1 VQRLRSAGSEHIEDQ
16 EIFRRL
22 SIVPGT
28 TRFVTTALQ
37 ESTLVRVRGAV
48 PAVRPDRTYRAGARH
63 PIGYVDSNPDGD
75 DGDPLTDY
83 DLIGSEQR
91 RTGLFA
97 LHASDDVH
105 FLCIPPPARDR
116 DLGAS
121 VLVVAARVCQD
132 LRAMLIV
139 DPPAAWAGCDDALSG
154 RRELDLQTDH
164 ALMCFPRIL
173 AFDRLRGRYETFA
186 NGGAVAGVLARMDE
200 QRSPWQPGPDDELLL
215 RPGTR
220 AARLLTDA
228 ERSRLAAHGINS
240 LQSLRT
246 AGERRLSLRTL
257 AGGTGRSADSSL
269 LTSRRRAL
277 LVMSSIERGTRWAVF
292 DAADRSVWYKLA
304 RQVHDFLQ
312 PLADAGLFGAG
323 DAADACYVV
332 CDERV
337 NTAHDVSEGRVNL
350 LVGLRSG
357 RPGEY
362 FSFMVSHSAAGSR
375 VRPARANR
383 LPPGTRM
390 SVSARA
396 DDVEAGADDTQRQRT
411 LAQALFG
418 YHTEP
423 RPTPSAP
430 RSSRPAEA
438 APSGRRDLD
447 LIARFDRDLGG
458 GGQRF

>member
-1 VQRLRSAGSEHIEDQ
+1 
-16 EIFRRL
+16 
-22 SIVPGT
+22 
-28 TRFVTTALQ
+28 
-37 ESTLVRVRGAV
+37 
-48 PAVRPDRTYRAGARH
+48 
-63 PIGYVDSNPDGD
+63 
-75 DGDPLTDY
+75 
-83 DLIGSEQR
+83 
-91 RTGLFA
+91 
-97 LHASDDVH
+97 
-105 FLCIPPPARDR
+105 
-116 DLGAS
+116 
-121 VLVVAARVCQD
+121 
-132 LRAMLIV
+132 MLIV
-139 DPPAAWAGCDDALSG
+139 DPPAAWVGCDDALTG

-186 NGGAVAGVLARMDE
+186 NGGAVAGVLARMDD

-220 AARLLTDA
+220 AARVLTDA
-228 ERSRLAAHGINS
+228 ERSRLAAHGINA

-246 AGERRLSLRTL
+246 AGEQRLSLRTL

-292 DAADRSVWYKLA
+292 DAADRNVWYKLA
-304 RQVHDFLQ
+304 RQVQDFLQ
-312 PLADAGLFGAG
+312 PLADSGLFGPG

-337 NTAHDVSEGRVNL
+337 NTAHDMSEGRVNL

-357 RPGEY
+357 RVGEY

-390 SVSARA
+390 TVNVRA
-396 DDVEAGADDTQRQRT
+396 DDSDVDVAVDETQRQRT

-418 YHTEP
+418 YYTEP
-423 RPTPSAP
+423 RPAPSVALA
-430 RSSRPAEA
+430 SLPAETA
-438 APSGRRDLD
+438 TSGRRDLD
-447 LIARFDRDLGG
+447 LVARFDRDLDG